1 MSWRASLALL
11 LLPLL
16 GAAPVEHKPL
26 APADPTVAALV
37 SAARASAQAN
47 HARLAQLC
55 DEAPARLAGT
65 PNLAAAVR
73 ITADWLRADGQE
85 GVATEPV
92 MVPVWVRGAEQL
104 RWLSP
109 GSRQMAMLGLGG
121 SVGTPGIEAPAVVIH
136 DWSELG
142 PQVKGKIVV
151 YNHPMKEGLPS
162 IDHYGPAVAYRGQG
176 ASRAAAHG
184 AVAVLVRSVTTRSLY
199 TPHTGGMRYDP
210 AQPQIPAASIPTE
223 EADWID
229 RLTARGVEVRLRLE
243 MGATALPDALS
254 HNVVAELRGARKP
267 GEIILIG
274 AHLDSWDVGQ
284 GAHDDGAGVV
294 MAMQALTWLRGLGV
308 RPRRTIRVVLWT
320 NEENGLA
327 GGKAYARDHAAE
339 LPGHVAAL
347 EADMG
352 GFRPR
357 GVGIVLEDPAAQARA
372 ERKLRALAPAMR
384 PLDAHRIF
392 PGFGGAD
399 IGPMV
404 PAGVPAMG
412 LRVDDSTYFDYHHTE
427 ADTLDKVD
435 PAALAASTA
444 ALAAWAWVLAEQP
457 DRLNPPASP

>member
-121 SVGTPGIEAPAVVIH
+121 SVGTPGIEAPAIVIH

-294 MAMQALTWLRGLGV
+294 EVVEALRLLRAAPQ
-308 RPRRTIRVVLWT
+308 RPARTVRVVLFT
-320 NEENGLA
+320 NEENGLR
-327 GGKAYARDHAAE
+327 GGLGYAEAHKKERHIAAIESDLGGGWPMGFGATGTPQQIAWLRKAAAPLG
-339 LPGHVAAL
+339 LPIS
-347 EADMG
+347 EG
-352 GFRPR
+352 G
-357 GVGIVLEDPAAQARA
+357 
-372 ERKLRALAPAMR
+372 
-384 PLDAHRIF
+384 
-392 PGFGGAD
+392 GGAD
-399 IGPMV
+399 IGPLGDQG
-404 PAGVPAMG
+404 ALLIG
-412 LRVDDSTYFDYHHTE
+412 LEPDDSHYFDVHHTH
-427 ADTLDKVD
+427 ADTVDKVNPTD
-435 PAALAASTA
+435 
-444 ALAAWAWVLAEQP
+444 LAEATGAVAG
-457 DRLNPPASP
+457 LAFLLANAE